1 MPPNPRSLANLIPFE
16 KGRSGNPGGTP
27 AWRRELKDWTEF
39 ATGVP
44 VDSATGEPVI
54 HPDTGEP
61 ATRDDL
67 VQQAVFKAA
76 CDLSRKDCTRAQQTW
91 NAYVRGTPRQTVALD
106 VTSKGEALGP
116 PRVVMYMPNNGR
128 GPKAED
134 VIPPASDGPPVTVP
148 ESDGIPKGN

>member
-1 MPPNPRSLANLIPFE
+1 MPPSPRSLANLIPFQ
-16 KGRSGNPGGTP
+16 KGHTGNPGGTP
-27 AWRRELKDWTEF
+27 AWRRELRDWTEF

-44 VDSATGEPVI
+44 VDDKGDPVI

-61 ATRDDL
+61 ASRDDL

-76 CDLSRKDCTRAQQTW
+76 CDLNRKDCTRAQQTW
-91 NAYVRGTPRQTVALD
+91 NAYVRGTPRQTVAVD
-106 VTSKGEALGP
+106 VTTKGQALAP
-116 PRVVMYMPNNGR
+116 ARVVLYAPDNGR

-134 VIPPASDGPPVTVP
+134 VKAPSPDAPPVTVP